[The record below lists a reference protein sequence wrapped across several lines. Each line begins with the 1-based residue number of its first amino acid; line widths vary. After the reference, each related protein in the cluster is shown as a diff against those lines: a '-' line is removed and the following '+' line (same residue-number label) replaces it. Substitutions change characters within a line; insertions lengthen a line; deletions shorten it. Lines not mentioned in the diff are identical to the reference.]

1 LRLLE
6 ECGRR
11 GSRHASTKTTALQLA
26 EQFVRVDASICDSLF
41 LEIFLSQCLLVK
53 NLRII
58 KIRQRLAVSIFYF
71 NLTNSGKTLQFKQ
84 LKIRWQKIESIG
96 PSL

>member
-1 LRLLE
+1 
-6 ECGRR
+6 
-11 GSRHASTKTTALQLA
+11 
-26 EQFVRVDASICDSLF
+26 VRVDASICDSLF

-84 LKIRWQKIESIG
+84 LKIRWQKFNRLDQAFDTG
-96 PSL
+96 L